1 MFDLPAASD
10 HTGGMGPGAAVLQMA
25 QARFPVTVSVERAIL
40 WSPVQSSGPLGYPS
54 HTELRD
60 GVADSEYQ
68 ALFQSLYFKLRNLS
82 LGGYY

>member
-1 MFDLPAASD
+1 MIRRPRQITLAGGGGPANG
-10 HTGGMGPGAAVLQMA
+10 TGQISGHGLGG
-25 QARFPVTVSVERAIL
+25 TTERAIL